1 MPSSAMGC
9 VSEGSSRG
17 EREGEKKRAGK
28 KDFKKT
34 ASPSSAAHPGEGEE
48 E

>member
-17 EREGEKKRAGK
+17 ERERAGK